1 MADNEERSAGSREG
15 GEGRR
20 GGGEGGGYRGGGGD
34 GGGYRGGGEGGGYRG
49 RGGDDRGDRRE
60 RGGDD
65 RRGGMGMGRRR
76 GTFCPDGKCFD
87 YKDIDTLRKFIS
99 ESGRIKPR
107 RQTGNCARCQR
118 QLAREVKRARHLA
131 LLPFVSMND

>member
-1 MADNEERSAGSREG
+1 MADNEERSAGS

-20 GGGEGGGYRGGGGD
+20 EGGGGGGYRGGE
-34 GGGYRGGGEGGGYRG
+34 GGGGGGGYRG